1 MADRSLSRTSETLL
15 GRLRSD
21 PTDQAAWDAFVD
33 RYGGRIYAWCRQ
45 WGCQDADAEDTTQE
59 VLRKLFRELKT
70 FQYDRHQSFRSW
82 LKSITRTAFIDGL
95 RKQRHQPQGSGDTEV
110 AARLESAEAQS
121 DLFQRLNAEFDL
133 ELLEKAEE
141 AVRARVQES
150 TWLAYELTDRR
161 GQSSA
166 EAAKQLGLQVA
177 IVDVYR
183 SRVRGKIKE
192 ALADLKRE
200 SEEGDR

>member
-21 PTDQAAWDAFVD
+21 PTDQAAWDAFVE
-33 RYGGRIYAWCRQ
+33 RYGGRIYAWCRH

-59 VLRKLFRELKT
+59 VLRKLFRELKR
-70 FQYDRHQSFRSW
+70 FQYDRRQSFRSW
-82 LKSITRTAFIDGL
+82 LKAITRTAFVDGL
-95 RKQRHQPQGSGDTEV
+95 RKHQRQPQGSGDTEV
-110 AARLESAEAQS
+110 AARLESVEAQT
-121 DLFQRLNAEFDL
+121 DLLTRLNAEFDL
-133 ELLEKAEE
+133 ELLERAEVDVRGRVHE
-141 AVRARVQES
+141 A

-166 EAAKQLGLQVA
+166 EAAKELNLRVA

-183 SRVRGKIKE
+183 SRVRSSLKE
-192 ALADLKRE
+192 ALAKLKRE
-200 SEEGDR
+200 SEKGDQ